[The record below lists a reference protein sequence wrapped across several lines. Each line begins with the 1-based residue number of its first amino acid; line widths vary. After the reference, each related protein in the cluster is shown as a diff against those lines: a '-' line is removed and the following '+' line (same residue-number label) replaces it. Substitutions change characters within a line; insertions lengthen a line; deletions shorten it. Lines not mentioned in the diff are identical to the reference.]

1 MGGESFYKV
10 QNCRRVKY
18 TYFYG
23 KNALILIHNTEKNAF
38 LPILRPCLLRIK
50 LSNIVL
56 PQIERF
62 DDEAVG
68 HTKLQ
73 AVRQHGGRTLQQIRP
88 DGLQLLA

>member
-1 MGGESFYKV
+1 M
-10 QNCRRVKY
+10 
-18 TYFYG
+18 T
-23 KNALILIHNTEKNAF
+23 LF
-38 LPILRPCLLRIK
+38 LVVW

-73 AVRQHGGRTLQQIRP
+73 AICEHGGRTLQQIRP
-88 DGLQLLA
+88 DGLQLLT

>member
-1 MGGESFYKV
+1 V
-10 QNCRRVKY
+10 
-18 TYFYG
+18 
-23 KNALILIHNTEKNAF
+23 IHNTDKKNAF

-50 LSNIVL
+50 FSNFVL

-73 AVRQHGGRTLQQIRP
+73 AAREHGGWTVQQVRP
-88 DGLQLLA
+88 DGLQLLAWQQDGHHR